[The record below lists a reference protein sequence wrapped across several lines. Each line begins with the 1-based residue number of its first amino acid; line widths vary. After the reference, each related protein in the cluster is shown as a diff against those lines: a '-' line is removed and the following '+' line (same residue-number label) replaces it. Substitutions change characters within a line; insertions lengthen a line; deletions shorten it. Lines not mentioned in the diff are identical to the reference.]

1 LEKDNIIS
9 VIIPAYN
16 ASAYLSQ
23 CLECLLFQT
32 YKSLE
37 IIVVDDGS
45 SDDTAKIAKQYPVR
59 LIEQK
64 NQGVSAAR
72 NAGINAATGQYIHFM
87 DADDIVNLE
96 FYEKML
102 YAALL
107 SNADIACCG
116 LVHERLPAVSF
127 SYQDS
132 ILVSATED
140 KMRLTNVGNQ
150 GYSVKYLFKKSLL
163 NQHQLNFDEDLQV
176 AEDMVFS
183 FKAVYWA
190 NKIVTVPGAIYN
202 YKHRENS
209 AMTTKGGLN
218 RIDRRLKIQEAKR
231 RRDIFAQENNIY
243 IKGRPT
249 KQDLDYKLFGI
260 IPFFKKRIF
269 DTGRIRWYLFGI
281 CVMQRKESA

>member
-1 LEKDNIIS
+1 MENNTRIS

-16 ASAYLSQ
+16 ASRYLAQ
-23 CLECLLFQT
+23 CLECLFFQSF
-32 YKSLE
+32 KLLE
-37 IIVVDDGS
+37 IIVIDDGS
-45 SDDTAKIAKQYPVR
+45 TDNTTQIARQFPVK

-64 NQGVSAAR
+64 NKGVSAAR
-72 NAGINAATGQYIHFM
+72 NAGINAASGEYIHFL
-87 DADDIVNLE
+87 DADDIINLN

-102 YAALL
+102 HAALL
-107 SNADIACCG
+107 TDADIACCG
-116 LVHERLPAVSF
+116 LVHERLPAISF
-127 SYQDS
+127 SYQES

-163 NQHQLNFDEDLQV
+163 DQHELLFDEDMQV

-190 NKIVTVPGAIYN
+190 NRIVTVPGATYY

-209 AMTTKGGLN
+209 AMTTGGGLK
-218 RIDRRLKIQEAKR
+218 RVDRRLKIQEAKK
-231 RRDIFAQENNIY
+231 RRDKFARENNIFV
-243 IKGRPT
+243 IGLPS
-249 KQDLDYKLFGI
+249 KQDISYKLFGF

-281 CVMQRKESA
+281 CVMQRKKMN